1 MSVVQMDEIKKVD
14 FSKFNNDWYDPGKN
28 SMIRII
34 WYFVNMAIFKS
45 YFFPLY
51 GVKASILRLFG
62 AKIGR
67 NFVIKPNV
75 NIKYPWKLSIGNDV
89 WIGEE
94 VWIDNLDQI
103 YIDDNVCVSQGA
115 MLLTGNHN
123 YKNSTFDLIINKII
137 LKEGV
142 WIGARSVFCP
152 GVICNSHAILSVG
165 SVATNDLE
173 SYTIYQGVPAVAVR
187 KRIITK

>member
-1 MSVVQMDEIKKVD
+1 MDEIKKVD

-45 YFFPLY
+45 YLFPLY

-75 NIKYPWKLSIGNDV
+75 NIKYPWKLSIGNNV

-103 YIDDNVCVSQGA
+103 YIEDNVCVSQGA

-142 WIGARSVFCP
+142 WIGARSVVCP

-165 SVATNDLE
+165 SVANNELE
-173 SYTIYQGVPAVAVR
+173 AYTIYQGVPAVAVR
-187 KRIITK
+187 KRVITK